1 MSYETSLAPDE
12 IEVYCIECNA
22 KLFNAS
28 IYDGIKSGISCPD
41 REKCKKEAEGVRL
54 GRGYRS

>member
-1 MSYETSLAPDE
+1 VSYEARLAPDE

-28 IYDGIKSGISCPD
+28 IYDGIKSGISCPQ
-41 REKCKKEAEGVRL
+41 REKCKKEAEDARL
-54 GRGYRS
+54 GRRYRS